1 MSIGKSAIKR
11 VENNGYSKVQTS
23 APDMQN
29 SHVIAA
35 PAEEVMEKIVAPIE
49 KKTAAVKKTPASTT
63 TSKTTSKTAV
73 KKPAVAKK
81 SPQKTPVKQKNGF
94 VTCLLGEELPYYL
107 L

>member
-35 PAEEVMEKIVAPIE
+35 PAEEVVEKLVAPIE
-49 KKTAAVKKTPASTT
+49 KKTAAVKKANAA
-63 TSKTTSKTAV
+63 KKTAV
-73 KKPAVAKK
+73 KKTV
-81 SPQKTPVKQKNGF
+81 QKATSTQRDGF

>member
-11 VENNGYSKVQTS
+11 VENNGYSKVKTD

-35 PAEEVMEKIVAPIE
+35 PAEEVMEKLVAPVE
-49 KKTAAVKKTPASTT
+49 KKKPTAKKITKKTC
-63 TSKTTSKTAV
+63 
-73 KKPAVAKK
+73 AKQ
-81 SPQKTPVKQKNGF
+81 PDNGF
-94 VTCLLGEELPYYL
+94 VTCGLGQDLPYYL

>member
-35 PAEEVMEKIVAPIE
+35 PAEEVVEKLVAPIE
-49 KKTAAVKKTPASTT
+49 KKAAVAKKTLAT
-63 TSKTTSKTAV
+63 KTAT
-73 KKPAVAKK
+73 KKPAVEKRTVKK
-81 SPQKTPVKQKNGF
+81 ATLDQKNGF
-94 VTCLLGEELPYYL
+94 ITCLLGEELPYYL

>member
-11 VENNGYSKVQTS
+11 VENNGYSKVKTD

-35 PAEEVMEKIVAPIE
+35 PAEEVMEKLVAPVE
-49 KKTAAVKKTPASTT
+49 KKAAKSQTKKAS
-63 TSKTTSKTAV
+63 A
-73 KKPAVAKK
+73 KKPAKK
-81 SPQKTPVKQKNGF
+81 MQKDGF
-94 VTCLLGEELPYYL
+94 VSVSFGEELPYYL